1 MEPPVPSLDLLA
13 SFVSAARHAGFA
25 GAARDLGHSP
35 SAVAKNIARLEAEL
49 GVRLFHRTTRQV
61 SLTPDGKELL
71 ERCAR
76 IVDEVDA
83 LEAAAA
89 GAKSEVRG
97 TLRIDMPIAYGHSV
111 VLPVLA
117 TLMARFPQL
126 ELDAR
131 FSDHVVDIIR
141 EGLDAA
147 IRIGP
152 LADSRLVGRRIDE
165 QTLLTCASPG
175 YLARHGTP
183 SKPEDLARH
192 RCLLFRLPSTGRDRP
207 WQYRR
212 GKRSV
217 QWTPDSGVRLGD
229 GESLW
234 RLATADLGVIQVPH
248 YIAEPALRAGELI
261 EVLQEYRPAPTPIS
275 LVYPSHRQIP
285 PRVRALKEALEA
297 AERA

>member
-1 MEPPVPSLDLLA
+1 MPSLDLLV

-35 SAVAKNIARLEAEL
+35 SAVAKNVARLEAEL

-97 TLRIDMPIAYGHSV
+97 TLRIDMPVAYGHSV

-117 TLMARFPQL
+117 ALLARFPQL

-131 FSDHVVDIIR
+131 FSDHVVDITR

-152 LADSRLVGRRIDE
+152 LADSRLVGRRLDE
-165 QTLLTCASPG
+165 QILLTCASPG

-183 SKPEDLARH
+183 DKPEDLARH

-217 QWTPDSGVRLGD
+217 QWMPDGGMRLGD
-229 GESLW
+229 GESL
-234 RLATADLGVIQVPH
+234 RQLAAADLGVIQVPH
-248 YIAEPALRAGELI
+248 YIAESALRTGELV
-261 EVLQEYRPAPTPIS
+261 EVLREYRPAPTPIS

-285 PRVRALKEALEA
+285 PRVRALAEALQA
-297 AERA
+297 AERT

>member
-1 MEPPVPSLDLLA
+1 MPSLDLLA

-35 SAVAKNIARLEAEL
+35 SAVAKNVARLEAEL

-76 IVDEVDA
+76 IVDEVEA

-97 TLRIDMPIAYGHSV
+97 TLRIDAPIAYGHSV

-117 TLMARFPQL
+117 ALMTRFPQL

-183 SKPEDLARH
+183 GKPEDLAQH

-217 QWTPDSGVRLGD
+217 QWTPDDGVRLGD
-229 GESLW
+229 GESLLK
-234 RLATADLGVIQVPH
+234 LAAADLGVIQVPH
-248 YIAEPALRAGELI
+248 YIAGPALRAGALV
-261 EVLQEYRPAPTPIS
+261 EVLQAYRPAPTPIS
-275 LVYPSHRQIP
+275 LVYPSRRQMP
-285 PRVRALKEALEA
+285 PRVRAFADALA
-297 AERA
+297 DTLDGKAG

>member
-1 MEPPVPSLDLLA
+1 MPSLDLLA

-25 GAARDLGHSP
+25 GAARELGHSP
-35 SAVAKNIARLEAEL
+35 SAVAKNVARLEAEL

-61 SLTPDGKELL
+61 SLTPDGQEMLD
-71 ERCAR
+71 RCAR

-83 LEAAAA
+83 LETAAA

-97 TLRIDMPIAYGHSV
+97 TLRIDAPVAYGHGV

-117 TLMARFPQL
+117 SLLTRFPQL

-131 FSDHVVDIIR
+131 FSDHVVDLIR

-175 YLARHGTP
+175 YLQRHGAP
-183 SKPEDLARH
+183 KKPEDLTRH

-212 GKRSV
+212 GKRSI
-217 QWTPDSGVRLGD
+217 QWTPEGNMRLGD
-229 GESLW
+229 GESLLK
-234 RLATADLGVIQVPH
+234 LAVADLGVIQLPH
-248 YIAEPALRAGELI
+248 YIAEPALQAGALV
-261 EVLQEYRPAPTPIS
+261 EVLREYRPAPTPIS
-275 LVYPSHRQIP
+275 LVYPSHRLVP
-285 PRVRALKEALEA
+285 PRVRAFADALAAALK
-297 AERA
+297 RAPG